1 MMKRNI
7 FLGKLS
13 LIPLSALGICFIV
26 YSLFIKLGIRH
37 DSIIMVYAIALTGSS
52 AIFYAGYF
60 TLIEYF
66 TEPI

>member
-26 YSLFIKLGIRH
+26 YSLLLRLGIGH
-37 DSIIMVYAIALTGSS
+37 DSIIMVYTMAVTGSA